1 MIIGLHNLTIAVLMQ
16 SQPELS
22 LFGNS
27 VIIYSISVSFIL
39 GKNIE

>member
-1 MIIGLHNLTIAVLMQ
+1 MIIGLHNLNIAVLMQ

-22 LFGNS
+22 LFGNY
-27 VIIYSISVSFIL
+27 VNCSISVSFIL